1 MTKINS
7 HNVRQL
13 VGTAT
18 VVVAGLVMSTPFM
31 AVGAFV
37 LRLY

>member
-1 MTKINS
+1 MTKINTFNL
-7 HNVRQL
+7 HQVA
-13 VGTAT
+13 GTVT